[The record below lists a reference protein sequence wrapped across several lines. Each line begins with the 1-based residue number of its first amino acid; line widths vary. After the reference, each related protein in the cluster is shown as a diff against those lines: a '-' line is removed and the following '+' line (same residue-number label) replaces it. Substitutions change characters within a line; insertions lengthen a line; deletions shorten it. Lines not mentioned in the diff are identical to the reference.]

1 MHIYRRFAEIY
12 TCGPYPGYSLT
23 ALDLLPAVFDRFN
36 IPSSGSLL
44 DIACGEGSFS
54 TAMAKQGWKAAGLDQ
69 SPDMIKQ
76 ARKQAEQLSVEV
88 EYYVQDMR
96 QSFPLHDLDLITCW
110 YDSLNYLLEPEG
122 LSQVF
127 QNAFEALKPGG
138 VFLFDMNTIYGLS
151 VGWQR
156 QPCYIQQDASQVFE
170 IHQSTYDHERQIGT
184 VHITAFIQQ
193 GELWE
198 RIDEV
203 HQERAYPIENI
214 RAGVTA
220 AGFDVLSVIG
230 SLRELTPPKQDTN
243 RMWIVARRPA

>member
-12 TCGPYPGYSLT
+12 TSGPYPGYSLT
-23 ALDLLPAVFDRFN
+23 ALDLLPAVFERFN

-69 SPDMIKQ
+69 SPDMIDL
-76 ARKQAEQLSVEV
+76 ARKQADQLGVEV
-88 EYYVQDMR
+88 EYFVQDMR
-96 QSFPLHDLDLITCW
+96 LPFPLHDFDLLTCW
-110 YDSLNYLLEPEG
+110 YDSLNYLLEPQG

-127 QNAFEALKPGG
+127 QNALDALKPGG

-156 QPCYIQQDASQVFE
+156 QRCYIQQNASEMFE
-170 IHQSTYDHERQIGT
+170 VHRTSYDYERQIAS

-193 GELWE
+193 GDLWE
-198 RIDEV
+198 RIDEL
-203 HQERAYPIENI
+203 HQERGYPVEEIQE
-214 RAGVTA
+214 RLKS
-220 AGFDVLSVIG
+220 AGFEILAVLG
-230 SLRELTPPKQDTN
+230 SLRELTPPKEDTS
-243 RMWIVARRPA
+243 RVWLAARRPA